1 MSESQALSQEALQLS
16 HMGFAVHDIRL
27 MATYYQEVLD
37 FKVTDQG
44 QLGTTELVFLSRN
57 EKEHHQIVMATGRPQ
72 ELSFNPI
79 NQISFRVPN
88 IAFLK
93 LFLSRAKANS
103 GTHDLVSICHGNAL
117 SIYFRDPEGN
127 RIEIFFDTPWYC
139 EQPLREMIDFEL
151 SEEEIMQIAFQSASS
166 RPGFCSREEWLA
178 KMHTKMNPQKAPQ
191 GSYVRF

>member
-1 MSESQALSQEALQLS
+1 MSDSQALSQEALQLS

-44 QLGTTELVFLSRN
+44 QLGTTELMFLSRN

-72 ELSFNPI
+72 ELPFNPI

-93 LFLSRAKANS
+93 LFLSRAKANP

-151 SEEEIMQIAFQSASS
+151 SEEEIMQMAYKSASS

-178 KMHTKMNPQKAPQ
+178 KMHTKMNPQKELQ
-191 GSYVRF
+191 

>member
-1 MSESQALSQEALQLS
+1 
-16 HMGFAVHDIRL
+16 
-27 MATYYQEVLD
+27 
-37 FKVTDQG
+37 
-44 QLGTTELVFLSRN
+44 
-57 EKEHHQIVMATGRPQ
+57 
-72 ELSFNPI
+72 LSFNPI

-93 LFLSRAKANS
+93 LFLSRAKAHS

-151 SEEEIMQIAFQSASS
+151 SEEEIMQIAFKSASS

-178 KMHTKMNPQKAPQ
+178 KMHTKMNPKKAPQ
-191 GSYVRF
+191 